1 MTERLIRTQRLDL
14 VAATLA
20 HVEAELEGPDA
31 LAALLGVPI
40 PGGWPPG
47 EYDRG
52 ALEFFRGQ
60 LEAGGTEAVGWYG
73 WYALTRG
80 PDGRRVSLVA
90 AAGYLGPP
98 RQGVVEIGYSV
109 MPEARNQGYAREI
122 AAALVAHAFAH
133 PTVREVIAH
142 TSEDNVPSGRVLRA
156 CGFESIGPGPE
167 PGSIRYRAQR
177 VARA

>member
-1 MTERLIRTQRLDL
+1 MNERELRTKRLDL

-40 PGGWPPG
+40 PSGWPPG
-47 EYDRG
+47 EYDRA
-52 ALEFFRGQ
+52 ALEYFRGQ

-73 WYALTRG
+73 WYAVARG
-80 PDGRRVSLVA
+80 PDGRRERLVA

-98 RQGVVEIGYSV
+98 REGVVEIGYSV

-122 AAALVAHAFAH
+122 VSALVAYALADA
-133 PTVREVIAH
+133 TVREVIAH
-142 TSEDNVPSGRVLRA
+142 TSEDNAPSGRVLLA
-156 CGFESIGPGPE
+156 CGFERIGPGPE
-167 PGSIRYRAQR
+167 PGSIRYRARR